1 MMLFNCTDEA
11 MVGKARQ
18 EMALLLISKDRRL
31 RRLGVGDDK
40 AAKNKSA
47 VLAVARILAKLQLR
61 LGQPGK
67 GKTDGKD
74 DSTSYVVTQS
84 EEERGFT
91 IPSYDSD
98 DVNRNRAVL
107 QKMMNLRL
115 RPFSLPS
122 IGGFKKIA
130 YWVKREV
137 CWPDP
142 ARVPLSVMRREPTDS
157 ALTLFKRMAFG
168 VVVVA
173 AGEKVTAGTRDEGAG
188 DMPKSG
194 VQWAS
199 GLIIED
205 LVAELME
212 LENKMEDGQMAAVT
226 AVMHDSLHR
235 ATLSGKESVSLAA
248 QRQISKVGEHVA
260 ASSKGTG
267 AGVQRETGKK
277 KKRKGG
283 DIAPPKKK
291 PPKVNLSAAG
301 GGAGGGAGGYL
312 GQNKDAEGELGP
324 NQLPRKKGGN
334 PDGLA
339 CKKFAQNGKCD
350 FHTCSY
356 SHTT

>member
-1 MMLFNCTDEA
+1 MLFNCTDEA

-61 LGQPGK
+61 LGQPGR

-212 LENKMEDGQMAAVT
+212 WRIRWRMGRWRGDGGHARLAAPRYSFRERVSLTGRPAPDLEGWRARRCLFERHRRWGSARNRKEKETQGRR
-226 AVMHDSLHR
+226 HR
-235 ATLSGKESVSLAA
+235 ATKEEAT
-248 QRQISKVGEHVA
+248 KGEPLRGWRWCWGRGWRVLRA
-260 ASSKGTG
+260 
-267 AGVQRETGKK
+267 VQGR
-277 KKRKGG
+277 
-283 DIAPPKKK
+283 
-291 PPKVNLSAAG
+291 
-301 GGAGGGAGGYL
+301 
-312 GQNKDAEGELGP
+312 
-324 NQLPRKKGGN
+324 
-334 PDGLA
+334 
-339 CKKFAQNGKCD
+339 
-350 FHTCSY
+350 
-356 SHTT
+356 